1 MPDSSSWEVRTAP
14 IPAIGEGEF
23 LVKLEEFSMDPAM
36 RGWMNA
42 NPAAAPAVELG
53 SAMRATGS
61 GTVIQSLH
69 PTFHVGAQVV
79 GMFNMQTHAVSDGI
93 GVTIVDPALG
103 TSAMYL
109 GLLGLSG
116 LTAYF
121 GLIAHANPRAGDTV
135 VVSAAAGAVGSI
147 VGQLA
152 ALSGCR
158 TVGIAGGPDKCS
170 RLVSELGYDL
180 GLDYTHEDFPS
191 HLASACPDG
200 IDLYFD
206 NVGGDVL
213 NTALGNIAVNGHVVL
228 CGGIS
233 QYNATSRPP
242 GPGNYM
248 NLLVR
253 RARMS
258 GFVVSDYANDYQ
270 RARVQLSQ
278 WEKQGKLR
286 APQTRVTGEL
296 ADFPAVF
303 AMLFSGENFGK
314 LLFELVRS

>member
-1 MPDSSSWEVRTAP
+1 MPDASTWDVRSAP

-23 LVKLEEFSMDPAM
+23 LVQLQEFSMDPAM

-61 GTVIQSLH
+61 GTVIESQH

-79 GMFNMQTHAVSDGI
+79 GMFNVQTHAVSDGT
-93 GVTIVDPALG
+93 GVTVVDPALG
-103 TSAMYL
+103 TPAMYL

-152 ALSGCR
+152 ALSGAR
-158 TVGIAGGPDKCS
+158 TIGIAGGPEKCS
-170 RLVSELGYDL
+170 RIVSELGYDL
-180 GLDYTHEDFPS
+180 GLNYKHEDFPTA
-191 HLASACPDG
+191 LASACPEG

-213 NTALGNIAVNGHVVL
+213 NTALGNIAVHGHVVL

-233 QYNATSRPP
+233 QYNSTTRPP
-242 GPGNYM
+242 GPSNYM

-258 GFVVSDYANDYQ
+258 GFVVSDYANEYQ
-270 RARVQLSQ
+270 QARVQLSQ
-278 WEKQGKLR
+278 WEMQGKLH
-286 APQTRVTGEL
+286 APQTRVNGQL
-296 ADFPAVF
+296 SDFPAVF

-314 LLFELVRS
+314 LLLELA